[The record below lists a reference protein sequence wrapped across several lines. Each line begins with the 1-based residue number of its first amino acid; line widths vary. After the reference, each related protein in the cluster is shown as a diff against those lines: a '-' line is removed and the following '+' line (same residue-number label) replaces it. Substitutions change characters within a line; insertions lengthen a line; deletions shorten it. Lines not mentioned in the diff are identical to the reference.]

1 MMQLLKWIHI
11 NVKIGG
17 EINFPA
23 VQNSGSHVCKNLSI
37 LDAEC
42 TNVSR
47 VTLQYYY
54 TVIIILMLK
63 ARSAWTWFCS
73 FIGRISQQ
81 YVIVLSIHLI
91 VWLFGVRWG
100 IVKLADGCNKLLIPV
115 TTPHYEAVGGILA
128 GLAPVHRKW

>member
-42 TNVSR
+42 TNVSGNPP
-47 VTLQYYY
+47 VL
-54 TVIIILMLK
+54 LHGNN
-63 ARSAWTWFCS
+63 CS
-73 FIGRISQQ
+73 NAES
-81 YVIVLSIHLI
+81 
-91 VWLFGVRWG
+91 
-100 IVKLADGCNKLLIPV
+100 
-115 TTPHYEAVGGILA
+115 
-128 GLAPVHRKW
+128 